1 MRCRHCGKHLRGKR
15 SDARYCS
22 AKCRVWEWR
31 YRHPERLRTA
41 SVAPEGKRPD
51 TLYAICEVLVRGPC
65 LTLQVV
71 DHIYANK
78 RAYAVGDRDPSHYI
92 AIPER
97 DLRDAAATV
106 RVSNAND
113 LE

>member
-1 MRCRHCGKHLRGKR
+1 MASRGKR
-15 SDARYCS
+15 A
-22 AKCRVWEWR
+22 
-31 YRHPERLRTA
+31 
-41 SVAPEGKRPD
+41 D

-65 LTLQVV
+65 LTMQVV

-78 RAYAVGDRDPSHYI
+78 RAYAVGDRDPAHYI

-106 RVSNAND
+106 AWSNAND